1 MNYKILVVD
10 DEAAN
15 LRLLERLFRHQF
27 NVFTASSGAEA
38 LEILKLH
45 DVALII
51 TDQRMP
57 EMTGV
62 EFLKLTSELRPNT
75 IRIILTGY
83 TDVHALIEAINS
95 GVVYKYVTKPWV
107 NEDLQQT
114 VVKAL
119 EHYETVKAHYE
130 LARQNKRLQLSLK
143 TTLESFVNMAVQM
156 LRLKSPDLPDH
167 CRRTRDY
174 AVEVGRQMGFDQ
186 HDLEQLS
193 LAAYLHEVANIGI
206 PNQILGK
213 AKELTAEER
222 QFVKQR
228 FERELQ
234 ILANVPDLEDIDLVI
249 RYQHE
254 NYDGSGFLAGLCG
267 EQIPLHSRIIA
278 VANKYDEM
286 VGLGQL
292 PDASKGKAV
301 DFLKAETYKKFDPEI
316 VKVFCQLDSVRQNT
330 DAAFLAAGNRMM
342 NGRESLLR
350 QEQLI

>member
-15 LRLLERLFRHQF
+15 LRLLERLFRHKF
-27 NVFTASSGAEA
+27 NVFTALSGAEA

-119 EHYETVKAHYE
+119 EHYETVKCHHE
-130 LARQNKRLQLSLK
+130 LNRQNKRLQLNLK
-143 TTLESFVNMAVQM
+143 TTLESFVKMAVQL
-156 LRLKSPDLPDH
+156 LRLRSPKLPDH
-167 CRRTRDY
+167 CHRTRGY
-174 AVEVGRQMGFDQ
+174 AVAIGRRLAFDWQ
-186 HDLEQLS
+186 DLEQLS
-193 LAAYLHEVANIGI
+193 LAAYLHEVANVSI
-206 PNQILGK
+206 PDHILFK
-213 AKELTAEER
+213 TTELTIEER

-234 ILANVPDLEDIDLVI
+234 ILASVPDLEDIDLVI

-254 NYDGSGFLAGLCG
+254 NYDGSGFPAGLCG
-267 EQIPLHSRIIA
+267 EQIPLHSRIMA
-278 VANKYDEM
+278 VANKYDELI
-286 VGLGQL
+286 GLGHLQ
-292 PDASKGKAV
+292 DQSKSRAL
-301 DFLKAETYKKFDPEI
+301 DYLKSETYKRFDPEI
-316 VKVFCQLDSVRQNT
+316 VKILCELESNNQNNEVT
-330 DAAFLAAGNRMM
+330 EKALVEKEDFV
-342 NGRESLLR
+342 
-350 QEQLI
+350 QQKQFI